1 MKVREI
7 HADRIEVWAPLDQ
20 SWPAG
25 TKLFPL
31 RTAELREPP
40 ALRRAN
46 DDLIVF
52 NAEFSLIEPYADART
67 VVLPMYR
74 DWPVLDL
81 GTHPNIPAKDWSLSV
96 EGLVHGPMTLNYADL
111 QAIPQTERVSDIHC
125 VTFWSR
131 LDNRWRGVATLDL
144 LAEVRPREEARFAL
158 VKSYDGYTTGLP
170 LEYLEEP
177 DSLLVTHWN
186 DAPLTR
192 EHGGPVRLVVPSL
205 YFWKSA
211 KWIRSIRLV
220 DRDVKGFWESRGYH
234 MLGDPWREQRYG

>member
-1 MKVREI
+1 MSDTVIPRRDKLIAEKERW
-7 HADRIEVWAPLDQ
+7 ARDRRQPPAARPTIVPTGGGM
-20 SWPAG
+20 PAG
-25 TKLFPL
+25 QHL
-31 RTAELREPP
+31 
-40 ALRRAN
+40 
-46 DDLIVF
+46 V
-52 NAEFSLIEPYADART
+52 
-67 VVLPMYR
+67 R

-81 GTHPNIPAKDWSLSV
+81 GTHPNISAKDWSLSV
-96 EGLVHGPMTLNYADL
+96 EGLVHGPMKLAYTDL

-158 VKSYDGYTTGLP
+158 IKSYDGYTTGLP

-234 MLGDPWREQRYG
+234 MLGDPWREQRYD

>member
-1 MKVREI
+1 MSDTQIPRRDKLITEKERWARDRKSAPPAKPTVLPTGGRVPAGQHVVRE
-7 HADRIEVWAPLDQ
+7 
-20 SWPAG
+20 
-25 TKLFPL
+25 
-31 RTAELREPP
+31 
-40 ALRRAN
+40 
-46 DDLIVF
+46 
-52 NAEFSLIEPYADART
+52 
-67 VVLPMYR
+67 
-74 DWPVLDL
+74 WPVLDL

-131 LDNRWRGVATLDL
+131 LDNRWRGVATQDL
-144 LAEVRPREEARFAL
+144 LAEVRPRNEARFAL
-158 VKSYDGYTTGLP
+158 IKSYDGYTTGLP

-220 DRDVKGFWESRGYH
+220 DRDIKGFWESRGYH
-234 MLGDPWREQRYG
+234 MLGDPWEEQRYG